1 MTNIPATTLTKL
13 TEARQIAQSAG
24 LLHVYTG
31 NVQDQIGGTTYCSQ
45 CKQPLIVRDRYHIL
59 EYAFTEGGN
68 CSHCGT
74 KLAGHFDKFE
84 GEFGGRRIPLRIN
97 NR

>member
-1 MTNIPATTLTKL
+1 
-13 TEARQIAQSAG
+13 
-24 LLHVYTG
+24 
-31 NVQDQIGGTTYCSQ
+31 
-45 CKQPLIVRDRYHIL
+45 VRDRYQIL
-59 EYAFTEGGN
+59 EYALTEDGI
-68 CSHCGT
+68 CSLCGT